1 MAKIVRL
8 TESDLNR
15 LVKKIIKEQPEEFSF
30 DDDDGER
37 DDVFRTWFNNDTSN
51 WYKKNKEEGNK
62 SDFKK
67 YEKIIDNYSNELDDD
82 DRDDENLSEIFK
94 ELEELQEKIYK
105 NSELSK
111 KEIKK
116 LDDEIENLMDY
127 ITDVIDS
134 Y

>member
-8 TESDLNR
+8 TENDLTR
-15 LVKKIIKEQPEEFSF
+15 LVRKVI
-30 DDDDGER
+30 
-37 DDVFRTWFNNDTSN
+37 N
-51 WYKKNKEEGNK
+51 EGNK

-67 YEKIIDNYSNELDDD
+67 YEKIIDNYSNELDAVDW
-82 DRDDENLSEIFK
+82 DDENLSEIFK

-116 LDDEIENLMDY
+116 LDDEIEYLMDY
-127 ITDVIDS
+127 ITDVLDS

>member
-1 MAKIVRL
+1 MRKIIRL
-8 TESDLNR
+8 TENDLTR
-15 LVKKIIKEQPEEFSF
+15 LVKRVI
-30 DDDDGER
+30 
-37 DDVFRTWFNNDTSN
+37 N
-51 WYKKNKEEGNK
+51 EGNK

-82 DRDDENLSEIFK
+82 DRDDENLSEIFN

-116 LDDEIENLMDY
+116 LDDEIENIMDY
-127 ITDVIDS
+127 ITDVLDS

>member
-1 MAKIVRL
+1 MKKIVRL
-8 TESDLNR
+8 TENDLTR
-15 LVKKIIKEQPEEFSF
+15 LVRKVI
-30 DDDDGER
+30 
-37 DDVFRTWFNNDTSN
+37 N
-51 WYKKNKEEGNK
+51 EGNK

-127 ITDVIDS
+127 ITDVLDS

>member
-1 MAKIVRL
+1 MTKIVRL
-8 TESDLNR
+8 TENDLTR
-15 LVKKIIKEQPEEFSF
+15 LVRKVI
-30 DDDDGER
+30 
-37 DDVFRTWFNNDTSN
+37 N
-51 WYKKNKEEGNK
+51 EGNK

-67 YEKIIDNYSNELDDD
+67 YEKIINNYSNELDDD

-127 ITDVIDS
+127 ITDVLDS

>member
-1 MAKIVRL
+1 MAKKIVRL
-8 TESDLNR
+8 TENDMSR
-15 LVKKIIKEQPEEFSF
+15 LVRKVI
-30 DDDDGER
+30 
-37 DDVFRTWFNNDTSN
+37 N
-51 WYKKNKEEGNK
+51 EGNK

-127 ITDVIDS
+127 ITDVLDS

>member
-1 MAKIVRL
+1 MKKIVRL
-8 TESDLNR
+8 TENDLTR
-15 LVKKIIKEQPEEFSF
+15 LVRKVI
-30 DDDDGER
+30 
-37 DDVFRTWFNNDTSN
+37 N
-51 WYKKNKEEGNK
+51 EGNK

-116 LDDEIENLMDY
+116 LDDEIENIMDY
-127 ITDVIDS
+127 ITDVLDS